1 MYFAE
6 RSVIVADALGAVNAT
21 PRSEHVRWP
30 ARLTAAAVGAITQ
43 AGSSSVVT
51 PRCGMA
57 TTGRQADNGAGD
69 DMLNELRGR
78 NLAHVGCTL
87 GLTLGLLLGLVTAL
101 VIVVVWQNAS
111 ATNWATVAWFG
122 LTFAL
127 GVVGYWAGGKV
138 SRRLWGEEMSARS
151 RE

>member
-1 MYFAE
+1 
-6 RSVIVADALGAVNAT
+6 
-21 PRSEHVRWP
+21 
-30 ARLTAAAVGAITQ
+30 
-43 AGSSSVVT
+43 
-51 PRCGMA
+51 MA
-57 TTGRQADNGAGD
+57 TRDEQADNDTGD

-87 GLTLGLLLGLVTAL
+87 GLTLGLLLGLVAAL

-127 GVVGYWAGGKV
+127 GIVGYWAGGKV
-138 SRRLWGEEMSARS
+138 SRRLWGEEMNARS